1 MNFMDMEMLL
11 AVIGAYALILG
22 IFLYHVLV
30 SRRLLEMNKE
40 IYELTANNRRILEA
54 LEAIQAYVLE
64 GVYKEK

>member
-1 MNFMDMEMLL
+1 MDMEMLL

>member
-1 MNFMDMEMLL
+1 MDMEMLL

-30 SRRLLEMNKE
+30 SRRLLEMNE
-40 IYELTANNRRILEA
+40 RIYELAVNNRKILEA